1 MQETAQN
8 KDGTAQSDVTKKEIF
23 STRDL
28 HMAATL
34 VTLKFYMVGI
44 DYQIE
49 GQKNLAVGY
58 FMFEDTPE
66 LRDAMQKYVQ
76 GLVLIEP
83 REYQEN
89 VRMLK
94 AQVENMKLNP
104 HNSIFNKK

>member
-1 MQETAQN
+1 MAEQT
-8 KDGTAQSDVTKKEIF
+8 KDKDSSDSEQKIF

-34 VTLKFYMVGI
+34 VTLKFFMMNI

-49 GQKNLAVGY
+49 GQKNQAVGY
-58 FMFEDTPE
+58 FVFEDSKE
-66 LRDAMQKYVQ
+66 LRDAMGKYIQ
-76 GLVLIEP
+76 GLILVEP

-94 AQVENMKLNP
+94 AQVQNMSMNP
-104 HNSIFNKK
+104 HQSIYNS